1 MSLQKELC
9 LICDCPTTDGA
20 VLAVHVDKEK
30 LQEWF
35 LNVCENEL
43 ADEIQ
48 DEDKICY
55 FCIWHAEFQWK
66 LDGMSDE
73 TMVWWNL
80 DLDDAAK
87 ELRKH
92 YFEGNVEQ
100 CWVQLEVIQ
109 LPDDDKDNIREDE
122 KNFRK
127 CLYCMQVFS
136 SPSLLRIHVT
146 NLHKNA
152 IRCENH
158 ICATYFHS
166 IEE

>member
-9 LICDCPTTDGA
+9 LICDCPTADGA

-48 DEDKICY
+48 AEDKICY

-66 LDGMSDE
+66 LDGMCDE

-92 YFEGNVEQ
+92 YFGKSFGMLF
-100 CWVQLEVIQ
+100 WW
-109 LPDDDKDNIREDE
+109 DE
-122 KNFRK
+122 KPDICVVNRGE
-127 CLYCMQVFS
+127 CGAMLGAVGGDT
-136 SPSLLRIHVT
+136 VT
-146 NLHKNA
+146 
-152 IRCENH
+152 
-158 ICATYFHS
+158 
-166 IEE
+166 